1 VIGLGRRNRSGLAT
15 LTLSTGDH
23 WLGRRRR
30 GLSHGLMAPG
40 AATATA
46 ATATT
51 TVAATATARAAATAA
66 AA

>member
-1 VIGLGRRNRSGLAT
+1 VIGLGRRSRSGLAT
-15 LTLSTGDH
+15 LTRSTGDH

-40 AATATA
+40 AATTT
-46 ATATT
+46 ATAT
-51 TVAATATARAAATAA
+51 VAARAAATAA

>member
-40 AATATA
+40 ATTATATA
-46 ATATT
+46 A
-51 TVAATATARAAATAA
+51 VAARAAAAA
-66 AA
+66 

>member
-40 AATATA
+40 AAT
-46 ATATT
+46 
-51 TVAATATARAAATAA
+51 TVAARAAATAA
-66 AA
+66 

>member
-1 VIGLGRRNRSGLAT
+1 MCRNRSVIGLGRRNRSGLAT

-40 AATATA
+40 ATTTATA
-46 ATATT
+46 ATT
-51 TVAATATARAAATAA
+51 TAA
-66 AA
+66 

>member
-15 LTLSTGDH
+15 LTRSTGNH

-40 AATATA
+40 ATTTTATATA
-46 ATATT
+46 
-51 TVAATATARAAATAA
+51 TVAARAAAA
-66 AA
+66 

>member
-15 LTLSTGDH
+15 LTRSTGNH

-40 AATATA
+40 TTTAT
-46 ATATT
+46 
-51 TVAATATARAAATAA
+51 VAVAARAAAAA
-66 AA
+66 

>member
-40 AATATA
+40 AATAT
-46 ATATT
+46 
-51 TVAATATARAAATAA
+51 VAARAAATAA
-66 AA
+66 A

>member
-40 AATATA
+40 TTTATAT
-46 ATATT
+46 
-51 TVAATATARAAATAA
+51 VAVAARAAAAA
-66 AA
+66 

>member
-1 VIGLGRRNRSGLAT
+1 MCRNRSVIGLGRRNRSGLAT

-40 AATATA
+40 ATTTATA
-46 ATATT
+46 A
-51 TVAATATARAAATAA
+51 VAARAAAATAA
-66 AA
+66 